1 MKGGGAPRGGVG
13 LEGQLLAVVTVNEK
27 KVIGDIPIFLAGSV
41 EEMEQWA
48 LVLARTTRAMV
59 HQLDPE
65 VLLLIKH

>member
-1 MKGGGAPRGGVG
+1 MTAGPGGPRTGA
-13 LEGQLLAVVTVNEK
+13 ELLAVITVNER

-41 EEMEQWA
+41 EEMEQWGQ
-48 LVLARTTRAMV
+48 VLARTTRAMV